1 MTTPFISLPEAFLNA
16 FQILINDYHI
26 KIGLAL
32 NISGPKS
39 KFNGRKET
47 RSPGVVNIAQG

>member
-1 MTTPFISLPEAFLNA
+1 MTTSFVSLAEALLNA

-26 KIGLAL
+26 KTGLAL